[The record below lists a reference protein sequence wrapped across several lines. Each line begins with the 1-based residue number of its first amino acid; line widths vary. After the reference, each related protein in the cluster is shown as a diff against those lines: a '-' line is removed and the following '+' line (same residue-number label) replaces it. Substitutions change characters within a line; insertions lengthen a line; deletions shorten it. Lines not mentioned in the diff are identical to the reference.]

1 MKQIIAELT
10 HLARKS
16 SEISQ
21 RSGVSVRVTICNYE
35 SLLASALK
43 RAIRLGESEAVPRVS
58 DLGALLATTSGKIE
72 MESLGDAT
80 EDKVLGKLVQ
90 RAVLNV
96 FGKAFSAP
104 ELEPVVA
111 AFKDGVAIQTSDA
124 MAAADYGKQL
134 GHFPPLRAVAA
145 KLGAIEPA
153 AVAAA
158 VEFVLEGLHLNRRLN
173 KERRAGAIRYAR

>member
-1 MKQIIAELT
+1 
-10 HLARKS
+10 
-16 SEISQ
+16 
-21 RSGVSVRVTICNYE
+21 VRVTICNYE

-43 RAIRLGESEAVPRVS
+43 RAIRLGETEAVPRVS

-72 MESLGDAT
+72 METLGDAT
-80 EDKVLGKLVQ
+80 EDKVLAKLVQ
-90 RAVLNV
+90 KAILNV

-111 AFKDGVAIQTSDA
+111 AFKDGVAIQTA
-124 MAAADYGKQL
+124 EFMPAAEYGKQL

-145 KLGAIEPA
+145 KLGATEAA

-158 VEFVLEGLHLNRRLN
+158 VEFVLEGLHLSRKLN
-173 KERRAGAIRYAR
+173 KDVQPGQARYRS